1 MSRSTGVR
9 LALAAALV
17 LGTVLSAQQPPAAGA
32 LTPAATAVDR
42 YLAPGYP
49 YELVAAKK
57 AERMA
62 WISYERGRRNVY
74 TAAAP
79 SFTPVRLTRHLQDD
93 GIDLTGL
100 SIADDG
106 STVVF
111 VRGHDPN
118 REGWVANPMSNAD
131 GAERNVW
138 AVRTSGAS
146 PAWLVARNVTGAPRL
161 APNGRA
167 VLFVRE
173 GQVYRAPVVQAVAPV
188 ESGRG
193 VSSAPSRA
201 VVDAAQAKPYFTAFG
216 TNSDPQWSPDGSKI
230 AFVSN
235 RGDHSFIGLH
245 DVRTRKVSYVAPS
258 VDFDSSPTWSP
269 DGTQIAFIRRPGA
282 AFAQQIAQAAAAAAG
297 RGGRGAI
304 PGGGRGRGGRGADVP
319 RSNIP
324 GLSHP
329 TFTGG
334 YTLSFMVA
342 AAVTHHPGITTA
354 PEPAAREFWH
364 NQPGDEVFARINSI
378 DWAGD
383 HVIFQLEPEEW
394 IRYYSVP
401 VAGSV
406 AWSEDPIPAGSEDSA
421 LRMARRQITP
431 NATPAMLTPGD
442 GMVEQISLSSDGR
455 HLFYA
460 TNAGDIDRRHVWKVP
475 TAGGDAVQITRGT
488 AIETYP
494 AALASG
500 TRVALLTADTNRPQ
514 SVGVVSAAGGDVK
527 VIYPTLPPG
536 FPAAAHVV
544 PQNVTLKAEDGLQ
557 FNNQLFL
564 PRGVRPG
571 ERRPAVIFVH
581 GGPQR
586 QMVLGYHYRHF
597 YHMAYGV
604 NQWLASQGYV
614 VLSVNYRSGIGYG
627 RSFRT
632 APNTGGR
639 GNAEYQDVLAAGKYL
654 QSLPDVD
661 PARIGIW
668 GLSYGGIL
676 TAQALARNSDIF
688 KVGVDLAGVHLR
700 GTSLEPGTVTYDSSV
715 ISQIGAWKS
724 PVLLLH
730 GDDDRNVAF
739 SQTTGLVQL
748 LRGHKV
754 YHELIVFPDDVHDS
768 LLYSRWL
775 YTFDRMTVFL
785 GKFLGATGS
794 KITSSGR

>member
-1 MSRSTGVR
+1 MALTSGVR
-9 LALAAALV
+9 IALAATALAILV
-17 LGTVLSAQQPPAAGA
+17 LGGHSSAQQPSAVSSVS
-32 LTPAATAVDR
+32 LTPAAPAVDR
-42 YLAPGYP
+42 FLAPGYP

-57 AERMA
+57 AERIA

-79 SFTPVRLTRHLQDD
+79 SFAPVRLTRHLQDD
-93 GIDLTGL
+93 GIDLTSL
-100 SIADDG
+100 AISDDG
-106 STVVF
+106 SVVVF

-118 REGWVANPMSNAD
+118 RGGWVANPTSSAD

-138 AVRTSGAS
+138 AARTAGPAAG
-146 PAWLVARNVTGAPRL
+146 PAWLVARNVTGPPRL
-161 APNGRA
+161 APNGRS

-173 GQVYRAPVVQAVAPV
+173 GQIYRAPVVPPAAPV
-188 ESGRG
+188 EAGRG
-193 VSSAPSRA
+193 PAQSR
-201 VVDAAQAKPYFTAFG
+201 VVDAIQAKPYFTVFG
-216 TNSDPQWSPDGSKI
+216 TNGNPRWSPDGSKI
-230 AFVSN
+230 AFVSD
-235 RGDHSFIGLH
+235 RGDHSFIGLY
-245 DVRTRKVSYVAPS
+245 DVRARKVSYVAPS

-269 DGTQIAFIRRPGA
+269 DGKRIAFIRRPGST
-282 AFAQQIAQAAAAAAG
+282 FAQQIAQAAAAVSG
-297 RGGRGAI
+297 RGGRGGA
-304 PGGGRGRGGRGADVP
+304 PGGGRGRGLGPDAP
-319 RSNIP
+319 QSTIP
-324 GLSHP
+324 GLARA
-329 TFTGG
+329 TFEGG
-334 YTLSFMVA
+334 HTLSFMLA
-342 AAVTHHPGITTA
+342 DAVTHYPGITAA
-354 PEPAAREFWH
+354 PDPAAREVWH
-364 NQPGDEVFARINSI
+364 NQPNDEVFTRINSI
-378 DWAGD
+378 EWAGD
-383 HVIFQLEPEEW
+383 HVIFQLEPDEW
-394 IRYYSVP
+394 IRFYSVP
-401 VAGSV
+401 LSGAADAS
-406 AWSEDPIPAGSEDSA
+406 P
-421 LRMARRQITP
+421 LL
-431 NATPAMLTPGD
+431 LTPGD
-442 GMVEQISLSSDGR
+442 GMVEQVSLSSDGR

-475 TAGGDAVQITRGT
+475 TSGPSTGSGHGAVQLTKGT

-514 SVGVVSAAGGDVK
+514 SVGIVAAGGGAVR
-527 VIYPTLPPG
+527 VIYPTLSPE
-536 FPAAAHVV
+536 FPSSAHVV
-544 PQNVTLKAEDGLQ
+544 PQNVTLKADDGLQ
-557 FNNQLFL
+557 FNNQIFL
-564 PRGVRPG
+564 PKDIRPG
-571 ERRPAVIFVH
+571 ERRPAMIFVH

-586 QMVLGYHYRHF
+586 QMLLGYHYRHF

-654 QSLPDVD
+654 QSRPDVD
-661 PARIGIW
+661 PARVGIW
-668 GLSYGGIL
+668 GLSYGGVL

-700 GTSLEPGTVTYDSSV
+700 GTSLEPGTVTYDSSA
-715 ISQIGAWKS
+715 ISQIGTWKS

-748 LRGHKV
+748 LRAHQV

-775 YTFDRMTVFL
+775 YTFDRMAAFIKRFIGPPASTIP
-785 GKFLGATGS
+785 T
-794 KITSSGR
+794 IGR